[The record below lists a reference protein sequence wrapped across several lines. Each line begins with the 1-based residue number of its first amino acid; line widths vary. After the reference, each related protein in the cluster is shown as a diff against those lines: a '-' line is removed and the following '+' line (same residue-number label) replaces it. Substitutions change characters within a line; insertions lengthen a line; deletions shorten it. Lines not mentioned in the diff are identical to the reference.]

1 MASMGFAELAIV
13 LLMAVIYVIPIVA
26 VVWIIFT
33 LRSIR
38 SDFELIQSKLESIE
52 RLLQRN
58 SPGA

>member
-1 MASMGFAELAIV
+1 MASLGFAELAMV
-13 LLMAVIYVIPIVA
+13 LLFVVIYALPIVA

-38 SDFELIQSKLESIE
+38 SEFVLIQSKLESIE

-58 SPGA
+58 PPGV